1 MNKKTTTG
9 SFSKVWKLITVLQK
23 CNGKGVIGGKDALIS
38 PAAAKILAVTG
49 LVLLT
54 GAIGLVAFFTEP
66 FIAQA
71 IEVMAIAKSLMLMML
86 LVSFMLSVKNVV
98 TVLYTADDLAAL
110 LPMPFSAN
118 QIVAAKLAVTLRFPL
133 GLSMVVLNSVCLGL
147 GLRAGKGAAF
157 IAGTLLSGVMIPV
170 TGLAIAA
177 LLVVVA
183 FRVFGFIRNRD
194 ITAALGGLF
203 TLAITVAYIIISNR
217 LRNNGSSQ
225 AAAAMTAFASVS
237 DSFPNISFMT
247 RFMAEGSV
255 LWLLLSL
262 AVSLAAMALAM
273 LAVRLFYLSTAL
285 AMQSTGTGKKA
296 VSKGALSGKKQ
307 ADTGKALFSCEA
319 KLTRRNPAYMIYGFA
334 MTFIWPLM
342 IVLPFVFGNSS
353 FDGILRPPIS
363 TGASLLCAVSLGLA
377 ASGFACGFN
386 NLAVTAFTREGSN
399 FSALKAMPLD
409 FKAYYNSKRNLSL
422 LVCSL
427 GSVLYIIILGVVC
440 LMTGFITI
448 QSSWTVL
455 CGAVI
460 AFLSNIIII
469 NCMLLK
475 NAKKP
480 RFDWDSE
487 TEFSRRL
494 TWMNVVAIAIGTV
507 AFIAFF
513 IALLVP
519 AALGEN
525 GMILPLAAGIFV
537 LFAAA
542 LAATAFAVSR
552 AFVRIAEKSL
562 MAVE

>member
-71 IEVMAIAKSLMLMML
+71 IEVMDIAKSLMLMML

-262 AVSLAAMALAM
+262 AVSLAVMALAM

-285 AMQSTGTGKKA
+285 AMQSTGTGKKT

-319 KLTRRNPAYMIYGFA
+319 KLTRRNPAYLIYGFA

-353 FDGILRPPIS
+353 FDGILRSPIS

-377 ASGFACGFN
+377 ASCFACGFN

-494 TWMNVVAIAIGTV
+494 TWLNVVAIVIGTV

>member
-71 IEVMAIAKSLMLMML
+71 IEVMDIAKSLMLMML

-203 TLAITVAYIIISNR
+203 TLGITVAYIIISNR

-285 AMQSTGTGKKA
+285 AMQSTGTGKKT

-319 KLTRRNPAYMIYGFA
+319 KLTRRNPAYLIYGFA

-353 FDGILRPPIS
+353 FDGILRSPIS

-377 ASGFACGFN
+377 ASCFACGFN

-494 TWMNVVAIAIGTV
+494 TWLNVVAIVIGTV

-513 IALLVP
+513 IALFVP

>member
-54 GAIGLVAFFTEP
+54 GTIGLVAFFTEP

-71 IEVMAIAKSLMLMML
+71 IEVMDIAKSLMLMML

-177 LLVVVA
+177 LLVVVV

-285 AMQSTGTGKKA
+285 AMQSTGTGKKT

-319 KLTRRNPAYMIYGFA
+319 KLTRRNPAYLIYGFA

-377 ASGFACGFN
+377 ASCFACGFN

-494 TWMNVVAIAIGTV
+494 TWMNVVAIVIGTV

-525 GMILPLAAGIFV
+525 GVILPLAAGIFV
-537 LFAAA
+537 LLAAA

>member
-71 IEVMAIAKSLMLMML
+71 IEVMDIAKSLMLMML

-147 GLRAGKGAAF
+147 GLRAGKDAAF

-225 AAAAMTAFASVS
+225 AAAAMMAFASVS

-285 AMQSTGTGKKA
+285 AMQSTGTGKKT
-296 VSKGALSGKKQ
+296 VSKVALSGKKQ

-319 KLTRRNPAYMIYGFA
+319 KLTRRNPAYLIYGFA

-353 FDGILRPPIS
+353 FDGILRSPIS

-377 ASGFACGFN
+377 ASCFACGFN

-494 TWMNVVAIAIGTV
+494 TWLNVVAIVIGTV

>member
-71 IEVMAIAKSLMLMML
+71 IEVMDIAKSLMLMML

-157 IAGTLLSGVMIPV
+157 IAGTLLSSVMIPV

-285 AMQSTGTGKKA
+285 AMQSTGTGKKT

-319 KLTRRNPAYMIYGFA
+319 KLTRRNPAYLIYGFA

-377 ASGFACGFN
+377 ASCFACGFN

-494 TWMNVVAIAIGTV
+494 TWMNVVAIVIGTV

-513 IALLVP
+513 IALFVP

-537 LFAAA
+537 LLAAA

>member
-71 IEVMAIAKSLMLMML
+71 IEVMDIAKSLMLMML

-157 IAGTLLSGVMIPV
+157 IVGTLLSGVMIPV

-203 TLAITVAYIIISNR
+203 TLGITVAYIIISNR

-285 AMQSTGTGKKA
+285 AMQSTGTGKKI

-319 KLTRRNPAYMIYGFA
+319 KLTRRNPAYLIYGFA

-353 FDGILRPPIS
+353 SDGILRAPIS

-377 ASGFACGFN
+377 ASCFACGFN

-494 TWMNVVAIAIGTV
+494 TWLNVVAIVIGTV

-537 LFAAA
+537 LLAAA

>member
-71 IEVMAIAKSLMLMML
+71 IEVMDIAKSLMLMML

-285 AMQSTGTGKKA
+285 AMQSTGTGKKT

-319 KLTRRNPAYMIYGFA
+319 KLTRRNPAYLIYGFA

-377 ASGFACGFN
+377 ASCFACGFN

-494 TWMNVVAIAIGTV
+494 TWLNVVAIVIGTV